1 METVACNLCAC
12 ERHTVVYAM
21 PDRRFF
27 RDEFFTVVEC
37 QQCGLGFLNPRPTI
51 AEMQKYYPAEY
62 YDGPPTSSHTR
73 YLLRR
78 FTREASYLKS
88 LENGKPQRKL
98 LDVGCANGDFPRFM
112 AARGWEV
119 EGVEVSE
126 SSQRITDFPVYTQ
139 EFQNIPLNEPTY
151 DAVTAWA
158 VLEHVHDPMA
168 YFRKAAQVVKKD
180 GLFVFLVPN
189 FASVASRSL
198 FCEDL
203 PRHLYFFTRETVQQ
217 YLEKT
222 GFVLDQE
229 DNGRGIYKLAP
240 HNWLAYMI
248 RTRLRGK
255 AYRYEDVPLTSKEFR
270 QVRNLRP
277 GLGTALKYAAY
288 APAAVLDRMLWPAIE
303 TAQILRK
310 TYGVSTFVARKL

>member
-1 METVACNLCAC
+1 METVVCNLCGC
-12 ERHTVVYAM
+12 ERHTPVYTM
-21 PDRRFF
+21 PDRKFF

-37 QQCGLGFLNPRPTI
+37 DQCGLGFLNPRPTS
-51 AEMQKYYPAEY
+51 AEIQKYYPAEY
-62 YDGPPTSSHTR
+62 YGNPSTSSHSR
-73 YLLRR
+73 YLQRR
-78 FTREASYLKS
+78 FTHEASYLKS
-88 LENGKPQRKL
+88 LENGPRRRKL

-126 SSQRITDFPVYTQ
+126 SSRRISDFPVYTQ
-139 EFQNIPLNEPTY
+139 EFQNIPLNDSVY

-158 VLEHVHDPMA
+158 VLEHVHEPMA
-168 YFRKAAQVVKKD
+168 YFRKASQLVKKD

-198 FCEDL
+198 FCEDI

-217 YLEKT
+217 YLKKT
-222 GFVLDQE
+222 GFVLHRE
-229 DNGRGIYKLAP
+229 DNGRSIYKLAP

-248 RTRLRGK
+248 RTRLLGK
-255 AYRYEDVPLTSKEFR
+255 SYRYEDVPLTSKEFR

-277 GLGTALKYAAY
+277 GLATAMKYAAY
-288 APAAVLDRMLWPAIE
+288 APATVLDRMLWPAIE